1 MSLSSLVLSQSQATA
16 VVNAMTTN
24 LGSNSG
30 VKVYNG
36 APPAGPDSSE
46 TGTLLVSGVATSWGA
61 PTYNSG
67 VSGMA
72 SSATM
77 SASGYSPA
85 ASGIATHAMITTSG
99 GVQEQ
104 MALVGSPWIP
114 SQQTAL
120 DQLCYSSGNTYQCTT
135 SGTSSTTAPSGTG
148 VFVDGT
154 AQWTY
159 QGAGQLFPVSL
170 GNALLT
176 LGVTVQMSVQQICPS
191 QSV

>member
-1 MSLSSLVLSQSQATA
+1 MAIIPVVLAQSLATASLSAITA
-16 VVNAMTTN
+16 A
-24 LGSNSG
+24 LGPDTG
-30 VKVYNG
+30 VKAYNG
-36 APPAGPDSSE
+36 PPPAGPDSSE
-46 TGTLLVSGVATSWGA
+46 TNTLLTSGVVSTWST
-61 PTYNSG
+61 PTYSASS
-67 VSGMA
+67 SGM
-72 SSATM
+72 SSSGTFT
-77 SASGYSPA
+77 SSGYA
-85 ASGIATHAMITTSG
+85 VIASGIATHAMISTSG
-99 GVQEQ
+99 STQEQ
-104 MALVGSPWIP
+104 MVAVGSNWIP